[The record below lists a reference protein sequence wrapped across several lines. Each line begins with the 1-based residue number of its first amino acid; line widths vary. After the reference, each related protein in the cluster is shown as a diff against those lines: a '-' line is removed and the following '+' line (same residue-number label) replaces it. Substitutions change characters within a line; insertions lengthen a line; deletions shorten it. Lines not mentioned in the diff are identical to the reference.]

1 MTPNHNM
8 YISARIN
15 GVFAW
20 AWVITIR
27 HFRVWNF
34 HVWSPVKYN
43 TLKSKLNNPKNGAR
57 RIIPLD
63 LYWLERP
70 SERLLEHKCW
80 GTIYERLVSEDFP
93 QICIE
98 IVFLNIL
105 GNDQVTSASS
115 AGYMRSMHIRMRSR
129 TSGSRKIR
137 SASLGE
143 RKIKSLILKLSTEI
157 QSRSSEINTVLSPAD
172 MWNEYPQY
180 FPNIILYAKLP
191 EY

>member
-1 MTPNHNM
+1 MTPNHYM
-8 YISARIN
+8 YISAKIN

-70 SERLLEHKCW
+70 SERLRNINVEARFTSDLLAK
-80 GTIYERLVSEDFP
+80 TSPIFASNIIYK
-93 QICIE
+93 
-98 IVFLNIL
+98 NI
-105 GNDQVTSASS
+105 
-115 AGYMRSMHIRMRSR
+115 RKRSR
-129 TSGSRKIR
+129 NIRELRWIHAVNAHTHAKPNLRIEKNPFGKLRRAQDKIFNFKTLNWT
-137 SASLGE
+137 A
-143 RKIKSLILKLSTEI
+143 I
-157 QSRSSEINTVLSPAD
+157 A
-172 MWNEYPQY
+172 
-180 FPNIILYAKLP
+180 
-191 EY
+191 